1 MTLMQFFSG
10 RELQLLGAAVNPDA
24 AAAVASWERWSSQI
38 TLEDAQYPE
47 RRLLSAVYGH
57 LSLIAPGVD
66 LPKKMRGKARATLA
80 SNHVIARAT
89 VQLCESLGA
98 ASPILLSEAI
108 AICMR
113 FDAWAT
119 RDVRAADIHV
129 PAAALKDVGAALS
142 ATGWHFQA
150 SELLPAPTAPEAAAF
165 GSLSA
170 MKGRLGVR
178 IHWSRSLEGKDGPL
192 TQGMWADAEDV
203 AYLGRTVSIQSAE
216 DSLVAILRDRL
227 RSDDRSE
234 ALLAVVDAAWLL
246 PVCRPSRLSSHLATA
261 SLSGAFH
268 ELATLLQ
275 ELGAPKEAVSRVS
288 TSSSGPTFDGAMAS
302 DANITGRHIPRRRT
316 AAIDVRT
323 APC

>member
-1 MTLMQFFSG
+1 MEFFSE
-10 RELQLLGAAVNPDA
+10 RELQLLDAAVNPDA

-38 TLEDAQYPE
+38 TLEDALYPE

-57 LSLIAPGVD
+57 LTLIAPGLD

-80 SNHVIARAT
+80 SNHMIARAT

-98 ASPILLSEAI
+98 ASPVLLSDAI
-108 AICMR
+108 AICLR

-119 RDVRAADIHV
+119 RDVRTADIHV
-129 PAAALKDVGAALS
+129 PAATLKDVGAALS
-142 ATGWHFQA
+142 ATGWHFE
-150 SELLPAPTAPEAAAF
+150 SGELLPALTGSEATAF
-165 GSLSA
+165 GSLSV

-178 IHWSRSLEGKDGPL
+178 IHWRRSAEGKDGSL
-192 TQGMWADAEDV
+192 TQGMWPDAEDV
-203 AYLGRTVSIQSAE
+203 VYLGRSVSIQSAE

-227 RSDDRSE
+227 TSDDRSE

-246 PVCRPSRLSSHLATA
+246 PVCRPDRLSSHLATA
-261 SLSGAFH
+261 SLTGAFH
-268 ELATLLQ
+268 ELAALLQ
-275 ELGAPKEAVSRVS
+275 ELGVPNEAVSRVS
-288 TSSSGPTFDGAMAS
+288 TSGSSPTLDGAVAS
-302 DANITGRHIPRRRT
+302 DARITGHHIARRRT